1 MRALFCLALL
11 AAMPVID
18 AAERGSPA
26 LVRQL
31 VSVMAAR
38 NLDAIA
44 VADRSE
50 PGRFLAALV
59 FPEVQMLVV
68 SARTESPAQV
78 NSLIAAGK
86 FRDVYVMLQAGP
98 DDGRFFLHDMGC
110 DGVQEEPK
118 DSDIVYEGAKGRTIL
133 DGNWAAQSL
142 TAEEYGKKIE
152 EADER
157 YSRALAVLLDAARR
171 IPANR

>member
-1 MRALFCLALL
+1 MRVLICLTLL
-11 AAMPVID
+11 AAMPVVD

-31 VSVMAAR
+31 VGVMAAR

-44 VADRSE
+44 AADRSE
-50 PGRFLAALV
+50 PGRFVAALV

-68 SARTESPAQV
+68 NARAASPAEIDR
-78 NSLIAAGK
+78 LIAAGK
-86 FRDVYVMLQAGP
+86 FRDVYIMLQAGSGE
-98 DDGRFFLHDMGC
+98 GRFFFHDMGC
-110 DGVQEEPK
+110 DGVQEEPS
-118 DSDIVYEGAKGRTIL
+118 DSDILYEGASGRTIL

-152 EADER
+152 DADER